1 MKRKNIFFLTL
12 ILAFL
17 FFSGVIFL
25 MYKIVS
31 NTPIAEFVQNDF
43 IQEKIKQSVPSSD
56 IRSVVDFL
64 PKFLGMEKP
73 ITYLVLLQN
82 NTEMRPGGGFIGSY
96 AVVRMDKG
104 VPEIIIVDGVEN
116 LDRNTPDTWKPKPPQ
131 VLTDELGVDRWYF
144 RDSNWSPDYVDN
156 VLRGLYYYEEEGGTE
171 AKNIDAVIAFTPTVL
186 EKFLQKIGPVTVQGI
201 TFTEQNVVEKLE
213 REVEYDYADKG
224 IAFQER
230 KQILKPFMEVLVK
243 EVVKDG
249 FFHLSDYMTLFHN
262 LAIEKHIL
270 VYSKD
275 RDIQKMFDSIDWS
288 GRVKQT
294 KGDYLLWV
302 DANLAALKTDHA
314 IKRNITYAITPY
326 GRGGYKAK
334 VSMEY
339 RHTGVFDWRT
349 SRYRTFARVY
359 VPKGS
364 VFLNVSG
371 VKNGEEVV
379 KGVDGDKNWFG
390 VFYTLEPGE
399 TGIVSFEYLLPENIV
414 TMIQSGNYTLLA
426 QKQLG
431 TIAHGLTLDLNFGK
445 TISRTV
451 PESKNEEVFSLV
463 TDLQVDREFAVQF
476 K

>member
-12 ILAFL
+12 ILGIL
-17 FFSGVIFL
+17 FFGGAVFAIF
-25 MYKIVS
+25 KIIS
-31 NTPIAEFVQNDF
+31 NTPVGEFVQNNF
-43 IQEKIKQSVPSSD
+43 VQEKIKESIPTED
-56 IRSVVDFL
+56 IQSVVDFL

-73 ITYLVLLQN
+73 ITYLILLQN

-96 AVVRMDKG
+96 AVVRVNKG
-104 VPEIIIVDGVEN
+104 TPEILIVDGVEN

-131 VLTDELGVDRWYF
+131 ILTEELGVNRWYF

-156 VLRGLYYYEEEGGTE
+156 VLRGLYYYEGEGGIE

-186 EKFLQKIGPVTVQGI
+186 EELLQKIGPVTVQGI
-201 TFTEQNVVEKLE
+201 SFTEQNVVEQLE

-224 IAFQER
+224 IEFRER
-230 KQILKPFMEVLVK
+230 KQILKPFMEILVK
-243 EVVKDG
+243 EVIKDG
-249 FFHLSDYMTLFHN
+249 FFHLTDYMNIFHTL
-262 LAIEKHIL
+262 AREKHIL
-270 VYSKD
+270 VYSKE
-275 RDIQKMFDSIDWS
+275 RDIQKMLDSIDWS
-288 GRVKQT
+288 GRMKQT
-294 KGDYLLWV
+294 KGDFLLWV

-326 GRGGYKAK
+326 GTSGYKAK
-334 VSMEY
+334 VNMEY
-339 RHTGVFDWRT
+339 KHTGIFDWRT

-364 VFLNVSG
+364 TFLSVYG
-371 VKNGEEVV
+371 VKNGENVV

-390 VFYTLEPGE
+390 VFYTLEPGK
-399 TGIVSFEYLLPENIV
+399 TGVVSFEYLLPENVIS
-414 TMIQSGNYTLLA
+414 MIQSGNYTLLA

-451 PESKNEEVFSLV
+451 PESKNERVFSLT
-463 TDLQVDREFAVQF
+463 TDLKVDKEFAVQF